1 MNQPVTV
8 LIADDHV
15 PTRTGVRMALERGG
29 LRVVAEA
36 ASADDA
42 VRAAVRLRPDVCL
55 LDIQMPGSGIRAAGQ
70 ISEALPGAHILMLTV
85 SREETTVFE
94 AIRAGAAGYLL
105 KDMDPDALPDAVRR
119 VAAGEA
125 VLPGKLVRRLIDEM
139 RRQEDSPSASPLRE
153 GVRVPITPR
162 EREVLEMLGE
172 RRSTAEMA
180 AELNLSPITVR
191 RHISALLAKLAVG
204 SREEAGEL
212 LARSR
217 AASERRRD

>member
-1 MNQPVTV
+1 VSQAVTV

-15 PTRTGVRMALERGG
+15 PTRAGVRMALERGG

-36 ASADDA
+36 ANADEA
-42 VRAAVRLRPDVCL
+42 VRSAVRLRPDVCL
-55 LDIQMPGSGIRAAGQ
+55 LDIAMPGGGISAAEQ

-85 SREETTVFE
+85 SRDESTVFE

-105 KDMDPDALPDAVRR
+105 KDMDPSTLPDAVRR

-125 VLPGKLVRRLIDEM
+125 VLPGRLVRRLVDEVRH
-139 RRQEDSPSASPLRE
+139 RREPPSAAERLSDR
-153 GVRVPITPR
+153 VRVPITPR

-180 AELNLSPITVR
+180 AALKLSPITVR

-212 LARSR
+212 VSR
-217 AASERRRD
+217 NRSERRRD